1 MGTARGGYLG
11 SRHDALIW
19 SGGRPILAGQARIP
33 DHSFIYFRAGLILNQ
48 VGAETAGDD
57 MKSPVKD
64 MEAIRALIDESR
76 ALSDNENWKAAAA
89 VLEKVVEMDPNQPKS
104 HDLLADAWEKLGETR
119 KAQSS
124 RSHAK
129 AIREDKW
136 KREVEAEARGHH
148 EIMGKASRH
157 DIP

>member
-11 SRHDALIW
+11 SRYDALIW
-19 SGGRPILAGQARIP
+19 NGGRPILAGQAGIP
-33 DHSFIYFRAGLILNQ
+33 GHSFICSRAGLILNQ
-48 VGAETAGDD
+48 AGAETAGDD

-89 VLEKVVEMDPNQPKS
+89 VLEKVVEVDPNQPKS
-104 HDLLADAWEKLGETR
+104 HDLLADAWEKLGEVQ
-119 KAQSS
+119 KAQSA

-129 AIREDKW
+129 AIREERW
-136 KREVEAEARGHH
+136 KREVEAEARGQHEMLGKPSRH
-148 EIMGKASRH
+148 EI
-157 DIP
+157 P